1 MNLAAKMLWFVF
13 KCLKRDPSC
22 LYTFLQWV
30 HMNFPWAGPPLY
42 SLSPV
47 PVWAPARAPAAS
59 SAALPPAFK
68 CTELRKLVR
77 NAALPML
84 LSQVLYPRHICY
96 LFLIKVNILTNKN
109 A

>member
-13 KCLKRDPSC
+13 TCLKRDLSC
-22 LYTFLQWV
+22 LYTLLQWV

-47 PVWAPARAPAAS
+47 PVWAPARSPARAPAAS
-59 SAALPPAFK
+59 PAALPPAVK
-68 CTELRKLVR
+68 CTEYVEHYIV
-77 NAALPML
+77 M
-84 LSQVLYPRHICY
+84 ICE
-96 LFLIKVNILTNKN
+96 

>member
-22 LYTFLQWV
+22 LYTLLQWV

-47 PVWAPARAPAAS
+47 PVWAPARSPARAPAAS
-59 SAALPPAFK
+59 PAALPPAVM
-68 CTELRKLVR
+68 CTEYVKHYIV
-77 NAALPML
+77 M
-84 LSQVLYPRHICY
+84 ICE
-96 LFLIKVNILTNKN
+96 